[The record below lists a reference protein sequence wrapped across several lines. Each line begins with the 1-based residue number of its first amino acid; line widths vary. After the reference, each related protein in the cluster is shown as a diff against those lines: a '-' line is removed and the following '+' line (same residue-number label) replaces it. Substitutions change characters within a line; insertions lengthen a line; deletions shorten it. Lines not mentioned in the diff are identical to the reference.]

1 MDKLQAMAV
10 FVQIADSGS
19 LTAAAR
25 ELDKSLPAVVRTL
38 AALEQALQ
46 VRLLN
51 RTTRRIALTEQGRL
65 YLAHCRSILA
75 DIEETEQM
83 LGNDQL
89 EPSGLLTLTAPV
101 RFGEMYVSPALT
113 RYLKQH
119 PRVQVNLLL
128 LDRMVNMLD
137 EGIDLAVRIA
147 PLSDSSLIARPV
159 AEIRQVVCAS
169 PDILAS
175 HGQPSHPEA
184 LAQLPCVRF
193 TGVSPGSVW
202 HFQEGTKRLNVKING
217 SLMCNHIASSVDACV
232 AGLGFGY
239 FYSYQVM
246 PYVKQGRLEIVLED
260 FELPSQPVSL
270 VYQHRQL
277 MSAKLRTLVDWLTT
291 DLNASFQSP

>member
-25 ELDKSLPAVVRTL
+25 ELDKSLPAIVRTL
-38 AALEQALQ
+38 AALEQELE

-65 YLAHCRSILA
+65 YLAHCRKILA
-75 DIEETEQM
+75 DIDETEQM

-89 EPSGLLTLTAPV
+89 DPSGLLTLTAPV
-101 RFGEMYVSPALT
+101 RFGEMYVSPAVS

-159 AEIRQVVCAS
+159 SQIRQVVCAS
-169 PDILAS
+169 PELLAT
-175 HGQPSHPEA
+175 HGTPLHPET

-193 TGVSPGSVW
+193 TGVSSGSVW
-202 HFQEGTKRLNVKING
+202 HFQEGTKRLSVKING

-232 AGLGFGY
+232 AGLGFGH
-239 FYSYQVM
+239 FYSM
-246 PYVKQGRLEIVLED
+246 PDVKQGRLEIVLEK

-270 VYQHRQL
+270 VYQYRQL

-291 DLNASFQSP
+291 DLNDSLVQVA